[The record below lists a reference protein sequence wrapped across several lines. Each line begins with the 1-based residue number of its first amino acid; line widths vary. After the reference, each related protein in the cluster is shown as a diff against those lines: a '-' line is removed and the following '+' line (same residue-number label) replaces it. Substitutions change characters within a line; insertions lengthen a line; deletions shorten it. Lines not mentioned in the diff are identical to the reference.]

1 MFQLILH
8 FSIVLIG
15 GLGSLGG
22 SVIGAVVLTTL
33 PEVLRGFQAL
43 QEIIYGLSLVVFML
57 FMPRGIAGFLKTH
70 NWYQREILVSGWRQ
84 EWADAGYDAIKTPPR
99 HTPEERNC
107 ASNCAPR
114 DERTVSER
122 KSERLGKNE

>member
-70 NWYQREILVSGWRQ
+70 NWYPREILVRGWRQ
-84 EWADAGYDAIKTPPR
+84 AWADAGYDAIRPPSR
-99 HTPEERNC
+99 HTP
-107 ASNCAPR
+107 A
-114 DERTVSER
+114 ER
-122 KSERLGKNE
+122 KDRESVV